1 MLKVRAKP
9 NLEGFKLNQV
19 LFLAIFW
26 EKWLKWW
33 ILAFCLGGLLLYRIP
48 FPLEDSL
55 QLVLKF
61 WTVCLVWCLLRIHL
75 SICFLFF
82 ARARQREAMNWPLP
96 MLL

>member
-1 MLKVRAKP
+1 MLNVLAKP
-9 NLEGFKLNQV
+9 NLEGFKLIQ
-19 LFLAIFW
+19 FLLLAVFC

-61 WTVCLVWCLLRIHL
+61 WTVCLVW
-75 SICFLFF
+75 
-82 ARARQREAMNWPLP
+82 
-96 MLL
+96 